1 MEIRQT
7 SRFKKDLKRI
17 LKGRKGPDVRRVLQ
31 NELLPAL
38 LTGEPLEKKYRDH
51 ALVGD
56 WIPARECHVFPDTL
70 MVYRIDGDCLVL
82 VRIGSHAELFG

>member
-7 SRFKKDLKRI
+7 SRFKKDLKRT
-17 LKGRKGPDVRRVLQ
+17 LKGRKGPDIQSVLK
-31 NELLPAL
+31 EVILPAL
-38 LTGEPLEKKYRDH
+38 LAGEPLDEKYRDH

-70 MVYRIDGDCLVL
+70 LVYRIEGDCLVL

>member
-7 SRFKKDLKRI
+7 SRFKKDLKRT
-17 LKGRKGPDVRRVLQ
+17 LKGRKGPGVEKVLK
-31 NELLPAL
+31 EVVMPAL
-38 LTGEPLEKKYRDH
+38 ITGEPLGEKYRDH

-70 MVYRIDGDCLVL
+70 LIYRLDGNYLIL